1 MRSNIRFHLGLIGSG
16 SWATAI
22 AKILTDNHFRIH
34 WLMPKAA
41 DVAHFRK
48 FRHPPRYLSPIRF
61 DLKQIRFCSTA
72 ARVIEA
78 SQWIVVAVPSPY
90 VESMLGDLPP
100 DALEGKYIVSGIK
113 GILPGCGMLL
123 NAYLKDRFSLP
134 EERYFAITGPCHA
147 EEVAAEKLSYITISG
162 QDRKAVASIARRFTT
177 PYLKTIINDEL
188 WGAQYAAVLKNVYA
202 VGAGIAHGI
211 GYGDNFLAVYVANA
225 AAELA
230 SVCDALQGG
239 SRHPSSG
246 THTFSSAYLGDL
258 LVTCYS
264 QYSRN
269 RLLGK
274 MIGKGYTVDSAL
286 VEMNMIAEGYHA
298 SRSIHLLNQR
308 LKIPAP
314 VAEAIYAVLWEKQLP
329 SEAFAKLRKTFV

>member
-1 MRSNIRFHLGLIGSG
+1 LRSNIRFHLGLIGSG

-41 DVAHFRK
+41 DVAHFKK
-48 FRHPPRYLSPIRF
+48 FRHPPRYLSSVRF
-61 DLKQIRFCSTA
+61 DLKQIRFCATA
-72 ARVIEA
+72 AQVVEA
-78 SQWIVVAVPSPY
+78 SEWIVVAVPSPY
-90 VESMLGDLPP
+90 VESMLEGLAP

-113 GILPGCGMLL
+113 GILPDCGMLL
-123 NAYLKDRFSLP
+123 NQYLQERFSLP

-162 QDRKAVASIARRFTT
+162 QDPKAVSSIARRFTT
-177 PYLKTIINDEL
+177 PYLKTIIHGEL

-230 SVCDALQGG
+230 SVCKALQGA
-239 SRHPSSG
+239 SRHPASG
-246 THTFSSAYLGDL
+246 ANAFSSAYLGDL

-298 SRSIHLLNQR
+298 ARSIHLINQR

-314 VAEAIYAVLWEKQLP
+314 VAEAIYAILWEKQLP
-329 SEAFAKLRKTFV
+329 PEAFARLRKTFV